1 MLRQFI
7 LCVAVLAGTQL
18 LAQNT
23 EWQKIT
29 PDLIVPAITEGP
41 PAAGQRVR
49 QTTAGWETTQ
59 VHHLLYLP
67 PDWQPNAKLPV
78 LIEYAGNGPFKNA
91 LGDSSDGTV
100 ESCLLGYGISAGK
113 DFIWACLPF
122 IENANGTQRNAL
134 KWWGDLQ
141 ESKNYTLK
149 TVADVCHR
157 FGGDPDRVIL
167 CGFSRGSIACNFIGL
182 HDDEIAKLWCGFIC
196 HSHYDGVRAW
206 PYDGA
211 DQVSATNR
219 LRRLGNRPQWI
230 SHENTTSATEA
241 WLKSTTIQGN
251 WTFTSMPFP
260 NHTAAWVLR
269 DLPERRKLREWV
281 KQSLASA
288 RLRQ

>member
-1 MLRQFI
+1 MSYHFI
-7 LCVAVLAGTQL
+7 LCIAVLAVTQL
-18 LAQNT
+18 LAQPID
-23 EWQKIT
+23 WQKIT

-49 QTTAGWETTQ
+49 QTTAGWKTTQ
-59 VHHLLYLP
+59 AHHLLYLP
-67 PDWQPNAKLPV
+67 PDWKPNTKLPV
-78 LIEYAGNGPFKNA
+78 LIEYAGNGPFKNT

-113 DFIWACLPF
+113 GFIWACLPF
-122 IENANGTQRNAL
+122 IEGAHGTQRNAL

-149 TVADVCHR
+149 TVADLCLR

-167 CGFSRGSIACNFIGL
+167 CGFSRGSIGCNFIGL
-182 HDDEIAKLWCGFIC
+182 HDDEIAKLWCGFVC

-206 PYDGA
+206 PYAEA
-211 DQVSATNR
+211 DQVSAITR

-230 SHENTTSATEA
+230 SHEITTAATEA
-241 WLKSTTIQGN
+241 WLKSTAIQGN

-260 NHTAAWVLR
+260 NHSTAWVLR
-269 DLPERRKLREWV
+269 DLPERQKLREWV
-281 KQSLASA
+281 KKTLSPITAS
-288 RLRQ
+288 Q

>member
-1 MLRQFI
+1 MSYHFI
-7 LCVAVLAGTQL
+7 LFVAVLAGTQL
-18 LAQNT
+18 LAQPT

-29 PDLIVPAITEGP
+29 PDLIVPATTEGP

-49 QTTAGWETTQ
+49 QTTAGWENTQ

-67 PDWQPNAKLPV
+67 PDWKPNAKLPV

-113 DFIWACLPF
+113 GFIWACLPF
-122 IENANGTQRNAL
+122 IENTHGSQRNAL
-134 KWWGDLQ
+134 KWWGDIE

-149 TVADVCHR
+149 TVTDLCLR
-157 FGGDPDRVIL
+157 FGGDPDRVLL

-182 HDDEIAKLWCGFIC
+182 HDDEIAKLWCGFVC
-196 HSHYDGVRAW
+196 HSHYDGVRTW

-211 DQVSATNR
+211 DQVSAITR
-219 LRRLGNRPQWI
+219 LSRLGKRPQWI
-230 SHENTTSATEA
+230 SHEISTAATQS
-241 WLKSTTIQGN
+241 WLKSTAIQGN
-251 WTFTSMPFP
+251 WTFTSMPFH

-269 DLPERRKLREWV
+269 DLPERQKLREWV
-281 KQSLASA
+281 KQSLSPTT
-288 RLRQ
+288 LRQ